1 MLQDENCRVLCQV
14 DMKPKD
20 VTDFKLAIKRQYH
33 HNWIVDNLP
42 AASVVDVGGK
52 KMTQYVGFLVG
63 YQEEDDKKNYYLY
76 NHVNIILE
84 YHTVEADGHRIV
96 GFKVEPMSV
105 KHTFAG
111 GTYSTHSAY
120 KTICLHIFRHINN
133 SFLV

>member
-1 MLQDENCRVLCQV
+1 MLHDEYCSVICQV

-42 AASVVDVGGK
+42 AALVVDVGGK
-52 KMTQYVGFLVG
+52 KMTQYVGFPVG

-111 GTYSTHSAY
+111 GKYSSHSAFKIFY
-120 KTICLHIFRHINN
+120 LHIFRYINKL
-133 SFLV
+133 FVF